1 MRRTI
6 NVNIDMIVDMI
17 GVVMEAIVAVA
28 EAVTVAVGEVQVRW

>member
-1 MRRTI
+1 
-6 NVNIDMIVDMI
+6 MIVDMI